1 MNNSFN
7 FYYQNIISLSEW
19 LIAYRGAIIAI
30 VSCFYYLSFVCLH
43 ISFLLWNFNLQR
55 FTSQLWFYRKNLR
68 NRKKEKEKKFHVSHD
83 RKLCPKAL
91 WKLVTSLIT
100 LSISLGKTVFTLC
113 NCEVADLN
121 LNAIELSSPNS
132 RKHLFHSDVKCL
144 RKAPFARDVIRVSR
158 KFINKQFVDLWGTGL
173 HVVDFVVYCR
183 KSRESSHHSRAAP
196 LP

>member
-1 MNNSFN
+1 MVDCLSRRNYRDCFVFLLSLLCVFAY
-7 FYYQNIISLSEW
+7 FVSVVEFQFATIHFAALVLSEKPQE
-19 LIAYRGAIIAI
+19 
-30 VSCFYYLSFVCLH
+30 SKE
-43 ISFLLWNFNLQR
+43 
-55 FTSQLWFYRKNLR
+55 RK
-68 NRKKEKEKKFHVSHD
+68 RKKLHVSHD